1 MPAAKKPS
9 EIFDLAANEGERRL
23 EQTTLELVATG
34 FIAGFTI
41 VFGIL
46 AMGIVE
52 ALARPSMEELAKV
65 PGALAFAIG
74 VVLLIVGRAELFSEN
89 FFDPIAAMFKFRRSG
104 AARRLARLWSV
115 TLVFNLVGAALMLFV
130 LSAEGALP
138 SGASEALTRMAQEI
152 TEREPLHTLARAVVG
167 GALVSLLS
175 YLVIAADGTGA
186 RILLAYLVGF
196 LLALGPFDHVVV
208 SVIHLGFGL
217 VLGAEIGARA
227 LAEVSALAIVGNLIG
242 GVGLVTLS
250 HAAQALGS
258 TGED

>member
-1 MPAAKKPS
+1 M
-9 EIFDLAANEGERRL
+9 
-23 EQTTLELVATG
+23 LELVATG

-41 VFGIL
+41 VFGVL

-52 ALARPSMEELAKV
+52 GLAEPAMGELARVL
-65 PGALAFAIG
+65 GALAFAIG
-74 VVLLIVGRAELFSEN
+74 IVLLIVGRAELFSEN
-89 FFDPIAAMFKFRRSG
+89 FFDPIAAMFKFRRAG
-104 AARRLARLWSV
+104 AAARLARLWSV
-115 TLVFNLVGAALMLFV
+115 TLAFNLVGAALMLFV

-138 SGASEALTRMAQEI
+138 SGASEALTKMAQEI
-152 TEREPLHTLARAVVG
+152 AEREPLHTLARAVVG

-217 VLGAEIGARA
+217 VLEADIGALA
-227 LAEVSALAIVGNLIG
+227 LTEVTALAIVGNLIG

-258 TGED
+258 EDRD

>member
-1 MPAAKKPS
+1 MSVEKTPS
-9 EIFDLAANEGERRL
+9 HIFDLAADEGERRL
-23 EQTTLELVATG
+23 DQTTLELVATG

-41 VFGIL
+41 VFGVL

-52 ALARPSMEELAKV
+52 GLAGPRMGELARV
-65 PGALAFAIG
+65 HGAMAFAIG
-74 VVLLIVGRAELFSEN
+74 IVLLIVGRAELFSEN
-89 FFDPIAAMFKFRRSG
+89 FFDPIAAMFKFRRPG

-138 SGASEALTRMAQEI
+138 SGTSEALIRMAQDI
-152 TEREPLHTLARAVVG
+152 AGREPLHTLARAVVG

-186 RILLAYLVGF
+186 RIILAYFVGF

-217 VLGAEIGARA
+217 LFEAQIGALA
-227 LAEVSALAIVGNLIG
+227 LAEVTALAIVGNLIG

-250 HAAQALGS
+250 HAAQALGCRD
-258 TGED
+258 ED